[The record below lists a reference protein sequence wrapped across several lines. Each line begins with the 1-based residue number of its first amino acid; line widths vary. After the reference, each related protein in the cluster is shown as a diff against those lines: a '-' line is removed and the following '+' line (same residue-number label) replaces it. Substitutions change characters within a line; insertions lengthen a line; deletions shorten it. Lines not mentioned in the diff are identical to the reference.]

1 VTKAGRR
8 TVIAVGGV
16 LALLAVSMLV
26 AVCVGADVVSPVK
39 LLTGRLDGVDAEVV
53 LQLRLP
59 RVLLAALVG
68 GMLSQAG
75 AAYQGVF
82 RNPLSDP
89 YLLGAAAGAGL
100 GATAV
105 IVLAG
110 AAAGTTVAAV
120 PLGAFVG
127 AVVGIGGAYVLG
139 RAASRTGG
147 TAALLL
153 AGVAMTAF
161 LTAVQT
167 ALLQAHNSDL
177 LQVTAWILGELGTAS
192 WPSLGL
198 LAPYAAIAALVL
210 AGAGRWLDVLAVG
223 DDEAASLGIRPELVR
238 FVILLAASLSTAAA
252 VSAAGLIGFVGL
264 VVPHVLRLLGSQSY
278 RLLLPLSLFG
288 GAAFLVLA
296 DLVSRTLF
304 YPAEIPIGV
313 VTAFVGAPFFAFL
326 LLLGNRS

>member
-1 VTKAGRR
+1 MTEPRR
-8 TVIAVGGV
+8 LIAILAVLLV
-16 LALLAVSMLV
+16 LALAMLL
-26 AVCVGADVVSPVK
+26 AVCVGSTVVSPLA
-39 LLTGRLDGVDAEVV
+39 LLTGRLSDVDAEVI

-82 RNPLSDP
+82 RNPLADP

-100 GATAV
+100 GATAM
-105 IVLAG
+105 IVLARG
-110 AAAGTTVAAV
+110 SFAVAV
-120 PLGAFVG
+120 PIGAFVG
-127 AVVGIGGAYVLG
+127 AMIGVGSAYVLG

-153 AGVAMTAF
+153 AGLASTAF
-161 LTAVQT
+161 FTAVQT
-167 ALLQAHNSDL
+167 ALLQWHNSDL
-177 LQVTAWILGELGTAS
+177 LQVTAWILGQLGTAS
-192 WPSLGL
+192 WDQLGL
-198 LAPYAAIAALVL
+198 IAPYAAVAAVL
-210 AGAGRWLDVLAVG
+210 LAFAGRWLDVLSVG
-223 DDEAASLGIRPELVR
+223 DDEAASLGLRPERVR

-264 VVPHVLRLLGSQSY
+264 VVPHILRRLAGTSY

-288 GAAFLVLA
+288 GSIFLVLC
-296 DLVSRTLF
+296 DLVSRTAL

-326 LLLGNRS
+326 LLVGNRQ

>member
-1 VTKAGRR
+1 MTKAI
-8 TVIAVGGV
+8 VAVGGV
-16 LALLAVSMLV
+16 LTLLAASMLV

-39 LLTGRLDGVDAEVV
+39 LLTGQLTGVDAEVI

-120 PLGAFVG
+120 PLGAFTG
-127 AVVGIGGAYVLG
+127 AVIGIGGAYVLG

-264 VVPHVLRLLGSQSY
+264 VVPHILRRLGSQSY
-278 RLLLPLSLFG
+278 RLLLPLSLLG

-326 LLLGNRS
+326 LLVGNRS

>member
-1 VTKAGRR
+1 MTTAGLRP
-8 TVIAVGGV
+8 TLAIGGV
-16 LALLAVSMLV
+16 LVLLAASILL
-26 AVCVGADVVSPVK
+26 AVCVGADVVNPVA
-39 LLTGRLDGVDAEVV
+39 LLTGHLTGVDAEVIG
-53 LQLRLP
+53 QLRLP

-82 RNPLSDP
+82 RNPLADP

-110 AAAGTTVAAV
+110 ATVVGTISAV

-127 AVVGIGGAYVLG
+127 AVIGIGGAYVLG

-198 LAPYAAIAALVL
+198 LAHRTRRLPPS
-210 AGAGRWLDVLAVG
+210 RSRSPAVG
-223 DDEAASLGIRPELVR
+223 WTCCRSATTRPLR
-238 FVILLAASLSTAAA
+238 W
-252 VSAAGLIGFVGL
+252 VSG
-264 VVPHVLRLLGSQSY
+264 
-278 RLLLPLSLFG
+278 
-288 GAAFLVLA
+288 
-296 DLVSRTLF
+296 
-304 YPAEIPIGV
+304 
-313 VTAFVGAPFFAFL
+313 
-326 LLLGNRS
+326 RSWSDSSFCWPRRCRRRPRCRRPG

>member
-1 VTKAGRR
+1 MTTAGLRP
-8 TVIAVGGV
+8 TLAIGGV
-16 LALLAVSMLV
+16 LVLLAASILL
-26 AVCVGADVVSPVK
+26 AVCVGADVVNPVA
-39 LLTGRLDGVDAEVV
+39 LLTGHLTGVDAEVIG
-53 LQLRLP
+53 QLRLP

-82 RNPLSDP
+82 RNPLADP

-110 AAAGTTVAAV
+110 ATVVGTISAV

-127 AVVGIGGAYVLG
+127 AVIGIGGAYVLG

-198 LAPYAAIAALVL
+198 LAPYAAIAALAL
-210 AGAGRWLDVLAVG
+210 AFAGRWLDVLSVG

-238 FVILLAASLSTAAA
+238 FIILLAASLSTAAA

-264 VVPHVLRLLGSQSY
+264 VVPHILRRLAGQSY

-326 LLLGNRS
+326 LLVGSRS